1 MFVVYL
7 IYGRSLYMDWYKTSQ
22 SDVRDL
28 EKFLSLFRPQSLRG
42 LASEAIKS
50 GSFENFEKDFSME
63 IKHGTYW
70 HITDDPNFQIDLNK
84 GPRDMSSMSPTSES
98 SGSGLMVTTHLE
110 NWLPYF
116 KDRKYVAEID
126 MSNVD
131 RRHYYQVS
139 RGFGNEFFVTDP
151 SKARVVRVLP
161 LQQAL
166 RLNRYRH
173 GVLPKSREELESFYN
188 RVIDEYN

>member
-1 MFVVYL
+1 
-7 IYGRSLYMDWYKTSQ
+7 MDWYKTSQ
-22 SDVRDL
+22 SERISL

-84 GPRDMSSMSPTSES
+84 GPRDMSSMSPTSAPS
-98 SGSGLMVTTHLE
+98 SRGLMVTTHLE
-110 NWLPYF
+110 NWVSVF
-116 KDRKYVAEID
+116 SSRKYVAEID
-126 MSNVD
+126 LSDVD
-131 RRHYYQVS
+131 RKDYHQVS
-139 RGFGNEFFVTDP
+139 RGFGNEFFISDP
-151 SKARVVRVLP
+151 SKARVIRVLP

-166 RLNRYRH
+166 KLNRYRH
-173 GVLPKSREELESFYN
+173 GVLPKSREELENFYN
-188 RVIDEYN
+188 RVISEYRSMYNT